1 MLRIGASSTF
11 LGDGW
16 IAPAVYS
23 DTAYKTGRIRHVGL
37 TYQNKPVI
45 NAYLQKGISIPLSL
59 IGR

>member
-1 MLRIGASSTF
+1 